1 MPDSFGQ
8 NITPDDNE
16 ILLAELR
23 FSDPDRLPTIVQ
35 NSLPK
40 LDESFYN
47 FLEEKISTS
56 ADIQE
61 RDTLRTLKD
70 AITDIM
76 KTFLEQMQKQQREP
90 GDPASSFIDV
100 SSGGEDIAT
109 VSYDELIDQ
118 LAASDNMKVA
128 VDAAYE
134 RVDLRLLER
143 LGERIAH
150 TATQDD
156 SRLVQMRDT
165 INAAM
170 NQRMT
175 VAMDSVK
182 TVLAVQNA
190 DEMRETMDRLAR
202 KGKIDDAFILLLQA
216 NLEQAQRAGAEQ
228 ATRVVKMVLQ
238 RATII
243 KELKLEPEIR
253 LLRALLRTED
263 SAARIKML
271 TEGLKPKANVADE
284 QGKRSTVVTSVDGK
298 RFVTALRRLI
308 EEFGNVDRAFVLR
321 LSEIGEESEKVARK
335 LFDMEGKDLRDLQ
348 NEAFYKRAV
357 SVWDLEQIETRE
369 ALSGRDAAWEGKLGP
384 IPEGFNEDG
393 KMQI

>member
-1 MPDSFGQ
+1 MPGGSSQ
-8 NITPDDNE
+8 NITPDENE

-23 FSDPDRLPTIVQ
+23 FSDPNHLPTIVQ

-47 FLEEKISTS
+47 FLEEKINASD
-56 ADIQE
+56 DIQE
-61 RDTLRTLKD
+61 RGNLRTLKD

-76 KTFLEQMQKQQREP
+76 KTFFDQMQKQQQEP
-90 GDPASSFIDV
+90 QDPTSPVIDV
-100 SSGGEDIAT
+100 SAGDEDIAT
-109 VSYDELIDQ
+109 ASYDELIDK
-118 LAASDNMKVA
+118 LVASDSMTIA

-150 TATQDD
+150 AGAQDA
-156 SRLVQMRDT
+156 SRLTQVRDA

-175 VAMDSVK
+175 VALESVK

-190 DEMRETMDRLAR
+190 DAMRETMDMLAR

-228 ATRVVKMVLQ
+228 AARVVKMVLQ
-238 RATII
+238 RATTI
-243 KELKLEPEIR
+243 KELKLDPEIR

-263 SAARIKML
+263 SAARIRML
-271 TEGLKPKANVADE
+271 TDGLKPRGSVAHED
-284 QGKRSTVVTSVDGK
+284 GKMNTVITNVDGK
-298 RFVTALRRLI
+298 RFVAALRRLI
-308 EEFGNVDRAFVLR
+308 EEFGNLDKAFVLR

-335 LFDMEGKDLRDLQ
+335 LFDMEDKDVKDVQ

-357 SVWDLEQIETRE
+357 SVWDLEQIETEE
-369 ALSGRDAAWEGKLGP
+369 AVKGRNAAWEGKLGP
-384 IPEGFNEDG
+384 IPEGFSEDG